1 MCNVKISKDQIQTFL
16 KKQLEGKTHQGIAF
30 IMVGGPGSGKNSVKD
45 FSVASLGLDEK
56 TFAIVDFDIVL
67 ETFYDNKISCRES
80 AYDINKYVLD
90 NVLERHIDFVYC
102 GTGKNPESY
111 IPDVIQRTKKNN
123 YKVYLSIIAN
133 TTDTAIPRV
142 IKRTLNTGRDF
153 NIDAVKNIYSNLE
166 KDILTYMSLDCSDVD
181 GIFVIDNSS
190 KKPQFLYTSMCNND
204 IKSVKCYDVAHNYA
218 YVTEFCPSLW
228 KEVCTMLYNGII
240 IAALIGIAAYYII
253 LYKSHW
259 SIILII
265 SAIIPYCTA
274 KYQIHLKTIKETV
287 FISLLTA
294 AVVFFDLL
302 QRYHASES
310 VIISILSGIITGIS
324 WHTTM

>member
-1 MCNVKISKDQIQTFL
+1 MCNTEISKDQIQEFL
-16 KKQLEGKTHQGIAF
+16 KEQLEEKSHQGIAF

-45 FSVASLGLDEK
+45 FSLASLGLDQK
-56 TFAIVDFDIVL
+56 SFAIVDFDIIL
-67 ETFYDNKISCRES
+67 ERFYDNQSSCRDS

-90 NVLERHIDFVYC
+90 NVLEKHIDFVYC
-102 GTGKNPESY
+102 GTGKNPETY
-111 IPDVIQRTKKNN
+111 IPDVIQRTKKSN

-133 TTDTAIPRV
+133 TSEKAIPRV
-142 IKRTLNTGRDF
+142 INRTLNTGRDF
-153 NIDAVKNIYSNLE
+153 NIDAVKNIYSKLE

-190 KKPQFLYTSMCNND
+190 KTPQFLYTSMCNND

-228 KEVCTMLYNGII
+228 NEIYTMLYNGII
-240 IAALIGIAAYYII
+240 IAALIGIVAYYVIMD
-253 LYKSHW
+253 KSHW
-259 SIILII
+259 GIILII

-274 KYQIHLKTIKETV
+274 KCQIHRKAIKETI

-294 AVVFFDLL
+294 TVVFFDLL
-302 QRYHASES
+302 QRFDISIS
-310 VIISILSGIITGIS
+310 MVISILSGIIAGIS